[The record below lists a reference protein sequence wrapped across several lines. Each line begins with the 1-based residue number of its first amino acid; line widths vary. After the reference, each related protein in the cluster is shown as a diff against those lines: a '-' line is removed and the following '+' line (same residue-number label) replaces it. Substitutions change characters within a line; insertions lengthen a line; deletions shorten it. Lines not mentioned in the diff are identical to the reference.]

1 MRQRIAI
8 RAIVMAIACSF
19 SPLARAAAVSFSAA
33 LPLVPTNSTQNLQ
46 LPKFDPNLGALQSI
60 EIMMA
65 GHVEGMVRFES
76 RDASPRVINIDL
88 SAKLELH
95 GPDSSLLGFTVP
107 VVSVSRNATAYDG
120 VTDFGGS
127 SGETINGLSTDMA
140 LGPIPLPVETYG
152 ALFTGSGDVLLPV
165 ISTGLSTG
173 SGGGNLIIQIS
184 TFSSAQAT
192 VTYSYVPEPSTLA
205 GLLLLACLGRR
216 RRS

>member
-1 MRQRIAI
+1 MRQRIVI
-8 RAIVMAIACSF
+8 RATVMAIACSF
-19 SPLARAAAVSFSAA
+19 SPLARADAVSFSAA

-60 EIMMA
+60 EITMS

-88 SAKLELH
+88 TAKLELH

-107 VVSVSRNATAYDG
+107 LVSISRNASAYDG
-120 VTDFGGS
+120 VTDFGGT
-127 SGETINGLSTDMA
+127 SGETINGLTTDMA
-140 LGPIPLPVETYG
+140 LGPIDLPVDAYG
-152 ALFTGSGDVLLPV
+152 ALFTGMGNVMLPV
-165 ISTGLSTG
+165 ISTGLSVG
-173 SGGGNLIIQIS
+173 HGGGNLIIQIS
-184 TFSSAQAT
+184 TFTSAEAT

-205 GLLLLACLGRR
+205 GLLFLACICRR